1 MTKLKGA
8 SGVETFADVLLPHIF
23 QDVTPEKETVVLK
36 VTAKTCKNNL
46 KSDYILC
53 RLSSNQLKGRR
64 AMSTDKMQSRRL
76 RI

>member
-36 VTAKTCKNNL
+36 VHFKPIK
-46 KSDYILC
+46 I
-53 RLSSNQLKGRR
+53 
-64 AMSTDKMQSRRL
+64 
-76 RI
+76 I